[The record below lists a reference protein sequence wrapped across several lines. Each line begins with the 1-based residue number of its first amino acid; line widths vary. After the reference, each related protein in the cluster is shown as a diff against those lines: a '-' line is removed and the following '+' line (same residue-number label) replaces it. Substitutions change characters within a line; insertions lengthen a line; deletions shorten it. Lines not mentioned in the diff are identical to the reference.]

1 PDCDFADSRVSA
13 VSPAELTDP
22 SLPRSR
28 ETAEVRWFTAEGVI
42 VDPGARVIG
51 GASRCGDRQWR
62 GVAVV
67 GSAVSRRPLAASVA
81 ADVQRRRQTCDRLRM
96 RARP

>member
-1 PDCDFADSRVSA
+1 MVPASRVITRNPTGP
-13 VSPAELTDP
+13 SPVTTNP

-28 ETAEVRWFTAEGVI
+28 ETAEVPWFTAEGVI
-42 VDPGARVIG
+42 GDPGARVIG

-81 ADVQRRRQTCDRLRM
+81 AVVQRGVQAGDRRGV
-96 RARP
+96 